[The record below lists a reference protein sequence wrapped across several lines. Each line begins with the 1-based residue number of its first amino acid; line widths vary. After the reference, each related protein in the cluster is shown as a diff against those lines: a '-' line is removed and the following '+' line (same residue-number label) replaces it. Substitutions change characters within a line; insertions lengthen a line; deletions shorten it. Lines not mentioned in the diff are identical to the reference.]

1 MSRSIHLQANDAPWS
16 RRTVV
21 VQQPFT
27 PLAPANEPEVDAGS
41 GAARATV
48 DRAQIEALVVR
59 EYPGLRLHLTRR
71 TGDPQVAADLLNEA
85 ICTTWEKWAA
95 GRLAEPRQIVGY
107 IFQVALNL
115 LRNHRRLV
123 SERPEKRVDV
133 TECEALT
140 SAQATDDAVEAHIA
154 ARVKELI
161 RGMGSVRDR
170 TILVRFYLDEQDR
183 ESICRELNIT
193 PAQFAKVL
201 HRARTRLRTL
211 LESDGLK
218 RSDLFSLLGIL

>member
-1 MSRSIHLQANDAPWS
+1 MVEDQLTRMP
-16 RRTVV
+16 
-21 VQQPFT
+21 
-27 PLAPANEPEVDAGS
+27 PANEPTLEAGP
-41 GAARATV
+41 AATRPTAP
-48 DRAQIEALVVR
+48 DRAEIEALVAR
-59 EYPGLRLHLTRR
+59 EYAGLRLHLTRR
-71 TGDPQVAADLLNEA
+71 TGDVQVAADLLNEA

-95 GRLAEPRQIVGY
+95 GRIEHPRQIVGY

-115 LRNHRRLV
+115 LRNHKRLI

-133 TECEALT
+133 TACEALT
-140 SAQATDDAVEAHIA
+140 SSAAADDAVEGHIA

-161 RGMGSVRDR
+161 RSMGSVRDR

-183 ESICRELNIT
+183 ESICRELQIT

-218 RSDLFSLLGIL
+218 RSDLFCVLGIL

>member
-1 MSRSIHLQANDAPWS
+1 MP
-16 RRTVV
+16 
-21 VQQPFT
+21 
-27 PLAPANEPEVDAGS
+27 PANEPSMEADTPAPR
-41 GAARATV
+41 AAPG
-48 DRAQIEALVVR
+48 DRAVIEALVAR
-59 EYPGLRLHLTRR
+59 EYPGLRLLLTRR
-71 TGDPQVAADLLNEA
+71 TGDAHVAADLLNDA

-95 GRLAEPRQIVGY
+95 GRIAEPRQIVGY

-115 LRNHRRLV
+115 LRNHKRLV

-133 TECEALT
+133 MTCEGLT
-140 SAQATDDAVEAHIA
+140 SSTPNDEAIEAHIA

-161 RGMGSVRDR
+161 RSMGSARDR

-183 ESICRELNIT
+183 ESICRELHIT
-193 PAQFAKVL
+193 PEQFAKVL

-218 RSDLFSLLGIL
+218 RSDFFSVLGIL

>member
-1 MSRSIHLQANDAPWS
+1 VVDNSLTRIAAANDSSVAADSGPARPAP
-16 RRTVV
+16 
-21 VQQPFT
+21 
-27 PLAPANEPEVDAGS
+27 
-41 GAARATV
+41 
-48 DRAQIEALVVR
+48 DRAEIEALIAR
-59 EYPGLRLHLTRR
+59 EYVGLRLHLTRR
-71 TGDPQVAADLLNEA
+71 TGDAHVAADLLNEA

-95 GRLAEPRQIVGY
+95 GRIARPQQIVGY

-133 TECEALT
+133 TACEGLA
-140 SAQATDDAVEAHIA
+140 SAAATDDAVETHIA

-170 TILVRFYLDEQDR
+170 TILVRFYLDEEDR
-183 ESICRELNIT
+183 ETICRDLQIT

-218 RSDLFSLLGIL
+218 RSDLFSVLGIL